1 MSTAPRPTTF
11 SATILVAGTQSG
23 VTVSPVATVPINLN
37 FVRLVLD
44 VSSHSNAAQHIDLK
58 IEISFDGGVTW
69 PLVRSVGR
77 DGGPPFTTASFDMD
91 IPQPSNN
98 LRRARATLTITG
110 SPTTL
115 STGITIAAG

>member
-1 MSTAPRPTTF
+1 MSTAPRSTTF
-11 SATILVAGTQSG
+11 SASILVSGNKNGT
-23 VTVSPVATVPINLN
+23 TISPVATIPINLI

-44 VSSHSNAAQHIDLK
+44 VSNHSNATQHIDLK
-58 IEISFDGGVTW
+58 IEISFDGGATW

-77 DGGPPFTTASFDMD
+77 DGGPPFTTASFELD
-91 IPQPSNN
+91 IPEPLNV

-110 SPTTL
+110 SPAVL